1 MTDPQSCHDCVTR
14 ELTIKEK
21 EYAAANL
28 NETDENREKA
38 ITHIRHWIQ
47 ENDDLCART
56 DDFFILRFL
65 RVCKFDIEKTKTRIR
80 NYYKLRF
87 DLPEWFANKDPF
99 RPELQDLLDTGLI
112 LPLRK
117 LDDQKRSVLF
127 ARVGRQNP
135 STQKFTDLC
144 KVGHLVMEVLTRNH
158 VEASIYGCVVYA
170 DFDLVHMGH
179 VTQMRPYILRNAIH
193 SLQDCFPLQI
203 QSLNF
208 INTPECVNVVLKFLK
223 YCMNESLK
231 QRVQIYTKKMMHNC
245 FNDIP
250 ADILPVE
257 YGGTDGTIVEL
268 KEYWKKVLEENRD
281 WIIDDE
287 KYKLVSKKK

>member
-1 MTDPQSCHDCVTR
+1 MTDPRSCRDCVSR
-14 ELTIKEK
+14 KLTIEEK

-80 NYYKLRF
+80 NYYKQRF
-87 DLPEWFANKDPF
+87 DLPEWFANKDPL
-99 RPELQDLLDTGLI
+99 RPELQDLLDEGLF

-117 LDDQKRSVLF
+117 LDDQKRMVIFS
-127 ARVGRQNP
+127 RVGRQNP
-135 STQKFTDLC
+135 STQKLSDFIKICNMT
-144 KVGHLVMEVLTRNH
+144 MEVFARNH
-158 VEASIYGCVVYA
+158 VEGSIYGYVAYT

-179 VTQMRPYILRNAIH
+179 ISQMRPNIIRNFIYTW
-193 SLQDCFPLQI
+193 QDCFPLEI
-203 QSLNF
+203 QSINF
-208 INTPECVNVVLKFLK
+208 INTPACAHAVLRIVKYFL
-223 YCMNESLK
+223 NENLRQK
-231 QRVQIYTKKMMHNC
+231 VHTYTKKMMQNC

-257 YGGTDGTIVEL
+257 YGGTGGTIVEL
-268 KEYWKKVLEENRD
+268 KEYWKKVLGENRD

-287 KYKLVSKKK
+287 KYKLVSKEK

>member
-1 MTDPQSCHDCVTR
+1 MTDPRSCRDCVSR
-14 ELTIKEK
+14 ELTIEEK

-80 NYYKLRF
+80 NYYKQRF

-99 RPELQDLLDTGLI
+99 RPELQDLLDTGLF

-117 LDDQKRSVLF
+117 LDDQKRMVLF
-127 ARVGRQNP
+127 ARVGRQNS
-135 STQKFTDLC
+135 STQKLSDLI
-144 KVGHLVMEVLTRNH
+144 KIGNMIMEVLTRNH
-158 VEASIYGCVVYA
+158 VEGSIYGYVAYI
-170 DFDLVHMGH
+170 DLDLVHMGH
-179 VTQMRPYILRNAIH
+179 VTQMRPNILRNMIH
-193 SLQDCFPLQI
+193 TWQDCFPLEI
-203 QSLNF
+203 QSVNF
-208 INTPECVNVVLKFLK
+208 INTPEIVHVVLRILK
-223 YCMNESLK
+223 HFMNENLK
-231 QRVQIYTKKMMHNC
+231 QRVHIYPKKKMHNY
-245 FNDIP
+245 FNDIS
-250 ADILPVE
+250 ANILPVE

-268 KEYWKKVLEENRD
+268 KDYWKKELEENRD